1 MEDVK
6 FTVRM
11 LGAYMKESIADLAKN
26 SGIDPNHLLQ
36 VSCGRVKMT
45 ADDMLKLSKYTG
57 IDVHKIQN

>member
-11 LGAYMKESIADLAKN
+11 LGAYMKESITELAKN